1 MLERLALL
9 ESLRGALD
17 RREFEL
23 HYQPQFD
30 TQATRL
36 VGFEALVRWRHPER
50 GLVSPGVFIPLME
63 EHGLINALGEWVLRT
78 ACLEAAQWQGGL
90 RIAVNVSPLQ
100 VRNPA
105 FSSVLQKAL
114 AESAIDPGRLEL
126 EITESVFIS
135 DEEGTRAQLEFW
147 KSLGVRIALD
157 DFGSGYSSLSYL
169 SVFPIDKI
177 KIDRGFLAKLN
188 PRDPDRAADII
199 LRTIIDLGRA
209 LNMTVTA
216 EGVERADQLD
226 FLNQRHCA
234 EVQGFLLGKPVPA
247 HEARAWLASKVLTD
261 AEAAD
266 HVATG

>member
-1 MLERLALL
+1 M
-9 ESLRGALD
+9 
-17 RREFEL
+17 
-23 HYQPQFD
+23 
-30 TQATRL
+30 
-36 VGFEALVRWRHPER
+36 
-50 GLVSPGVFIPLME
+50 ME

-78 ACLEAAQWQGGL
+78 ACAEAVQWHGAL
-90 RIAVNVSPLQ
+90 HIAVNVSPLQ
-100 VRNPA
+100 VRSEA
-105 FSSVLQKAL
+105 FSAILQDVLAQTGI
-114 AESAIDPGRLEL
+114 EPGRLEL

-135 DEEGTRAQLEFW
+135 DEVGTRAQLEFW

-169 SVFPIDKI
+169 SAFPIDKI

-226 FLNQRHCA
+226 FLNERHCA
-234 EVQGFLLGKPVPA
+234 EVQGFLLGRPVPA
-247 HEARAWLASKVLTD
+247 HEARSWLATSAAPKTVADALT
-261 AEAAD
+261 
-266 HVATG
+266 V